1 MTELK
6 DDLDRALR
14 SVTFGEAPV
23 ERAIR
28 GGRRLRNRRRL
39 TVLASAVAIVAVAAG
54 YPALTRNAASPP
66 PVTGHTPSPSHT
78 AVPHRDPAITS
89 RPGTDVAN
97 SGVIARGTIGG
108 AQWSVAIS
116 SGFSAH
122 DQACYTGFVGTG
134 SGPAARSAG
143 QVVSTCAT
151 DLASL
156 VAYAPH
162 DPAGIV
168 GSTGNASGSTTTYDA
183 ALGAV
188 APDVAY
194 LLLRFTDG
202 QELKL
207 IPVTYRSHRYV
218 AWLAP
223 ASMTVASLTAHLGGP
238 HADNGQTMTAVPYDP
253 PDALAVFGL
262 WLKPGQAPPPMAS
275 GVIGGGTDHGRVWS
289 ESAYEGPW
297 GTCIDSGSGDLD
309 CVPLARLATTM
320 LLGGWGG
327 AAAGPVF
334 GAAEPGV
341 ARLVI
346 GLSDGTSA
354 DVTPIALGNER
365 LFAFWVG
372 KGVSPTGWTAF
383 DAKGHMIA
391 AERRLN
397 STLPG

>member
-28 GGRRLRNRRRL
+28 GGRRLRDRRRL
-39 TVLASAVAIVAVAAG
+39 TVLASFVAIVAVAAG

-66 PVTGHTPSPSHT
+66 PVTGQTPSPSHT
-78 AVPHRDPAITS
+78 AAPPRDPAITS

-97 SGVIARGTIGG
+97 SGVIGRGTIGG

-134 SGPAARSAG
+134 TGPAARSAG
-143 QVVSTCAT
+143 QVVSTCAP

-156 VAYAPH
+156 VAYAPY

-168 GSTGNASGSTTTYDA
+168 GATGNASGSTTTYDA

-188 APDVAY
+188 APDVTY
-194 LLLRFTDG
+194 LVLRFTDG

-223 ASMTVASLTAHLGGP
+223 ASMSVASLSAHLGSP
-238 HADNGQTMTAVPYDP
+238 HADSGQIMTAVPF
-253 PDALAVFGL
+253 DAPHGLPVFGL
-262 WLKPGQAPPPMAS
+262 WLKSSQAVPPRAD
-275 GVIGGGTDHGRVWS
+275 GVIGGGTQGGRVWA
-289 ESAYEGPW
+289 ETAYEGPW
-297 GTCIDSGSGDLD
+297 GTCFSYMPGDLE
-309 CVPLARLATTM
+309 CVPLARLGTTQV
-320 LLGGWGG
+320 LGGWGG
-327 AAAGPVF
+327 TDASPAFGSAA
-334 GAAEPGV
+334 PGV
-341 ARLVI
+341 AEVVI
-346 GLSDGTSA
+346 ALSDGTA
-354 DVTPIALGNER
+354 VGVTPIALGNEG
-365 LFAFWVG
+365 LFAFWVA
-372 KGVSPTGWTAF
+372 KGVKPTGWSTF
-383 DAKGHMIA
+383 DAKGHRIGHG
-391 AERRLN
+391 
-397 STLPG
+397 SVPH